1 MVISMNYY
9 GSLGITGGPGQAY
22 EECGMVT
29 KNVCEDIPRNKDVT
43 AEVETCV
50 QTPREVQ

>member
-1 MVISMNYY
+1 MGIS
-9 GSLGITGGPGQAY
+9 GGPGQAY

-29 KNVCEDIPRNKDVT
+29 RNICQDVAKNKDVT

-50 QTPREVQ
+50 QNPKEVNNEILF